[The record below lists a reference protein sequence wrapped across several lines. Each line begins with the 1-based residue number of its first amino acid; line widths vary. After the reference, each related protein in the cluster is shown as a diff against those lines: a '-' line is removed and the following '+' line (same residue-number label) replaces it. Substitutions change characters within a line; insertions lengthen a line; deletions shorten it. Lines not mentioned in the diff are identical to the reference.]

1 MSVSISVKS
10 DIKEKELFDKGLKSA
25 LEEQIKKTVEAV
37 VKKHKDDDLVY
48 DEKSNKGWVLNVT
61 PSLSLDDPAKPKK
74 MDGKVQVVGI
84 NSGSTS
90 VLKAS
95 AGGNATGLRPNNLE
109 AKAKQLV
116 GDILEELL
124 TKKII
129 PGIVPKK
136 KD

>member
-1 MSVSISVKS
+1 MPVTISVKP
-10 DIKEKELFDKGLKSA
+10 DIQEKELFDKGLKSA
-25 LEEQIKKTVEAV
+25 LEKQIKETVEAV

-48 DEKSNKGWVLNVT
+48 DDKSNKGWVLNVT
-61 PSLSLDDPAKPKK
+61 PTVTLDDPAKPKK
-74 MDGKVQVVGI
+74 MDGKVQVVGM
-84 NSGSTS
+84 NSGSTG

-124 TKKII
+124 KKKIL
-129 PGIVPKK
+129 PGIVPK
-136 KD
+136 